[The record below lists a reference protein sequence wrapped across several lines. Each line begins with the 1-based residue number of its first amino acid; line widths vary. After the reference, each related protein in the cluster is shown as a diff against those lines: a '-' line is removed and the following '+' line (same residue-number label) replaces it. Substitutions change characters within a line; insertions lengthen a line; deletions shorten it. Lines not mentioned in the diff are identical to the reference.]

1 MFTPQLYKTILLL
14 FVTGVPL
21 WFLLRS
27 FFRHQAGI
35 GNTLLQ
41 LGFFMYCLTVLA
53 VTVVPLPFARH
64 KSAAAQGINLVPLR
78 NNYIIVQ
85 NVIHANKEFLLPH
98 LMQNILGN
106 IVLFMPL
113 GFLLRWV
120 AGQRFTLSAVLL
132 TGLLASMSIEIIQW
146 IERRYGIYRSV
157 DIDDVILNTTG
168 TLLGWWLFLLVR
180 KAAGSRS
187 NPNNHA

>member
-1 MFTPQLYKTILLL
+1 M
-14 FVTGVPL
+14 
-21 WFLLRS
+21 
-27 FFRHQAGI
+27 
-35 GNTLLQ
+35 GNTVLQ
-41 LGFFMYCLTVLA
+41 LGFFLYCITVLA

-64 KSAAAQGINLVPLR
+64 KSAAAQGINLVPLK
-78 NNYIIVQ
+78 NNYTIVE
-85 NVIHANKEFLLPH
+85 NVIHANKEFLLPL

-106 IVLFMPL
+106 ILLFMPL

-120 AGQRFTLSAVLL
+120 AGHRFRLYTVLL
-132 TGLLASMSIEIIQW
+132 TGFLASMSIEIIQW

-180 KAAGSRS
+180 KAAG
-187 NPNNHA
+187 NVVKNTDHA